1 VAIQPVKPQDLTHR
15 GTRRATPE
23 ETMTESYTSGAPFAR
38 RTLVQRAIGAARL
51 DIPTYEEV
59 EADRDAT
66 GQAAV
71 VVAVAAVCS
80 AIGSIG
86 QGTTGMI
93 GGLIMAI
100 VGWLVWSGVT
110 YLIGTM
116 LFGGT
121 ADWGELLRT
130 IGFAQAPGVLYILGI
145 IPILGGPVRIVVMIW
160 ILVAGI
166 VAIRQALDVSTGKAV
181 LTAIVGWLA
190 LLIPM
195 MLLGGMAAMAGVG
208 R

>member
-1 VAIQPVKPQDLTHR
+1 
-15 GTRRATPE
+15 
-23 ETMTESYTSGAPFAR
+23 MTESYSSSGTPYADR
-38 RTLVQRAIGAARL
+38 SLVDRAIGAARL

-59 EADRDAT
+59 EADRNAT

-71 VVAVAAVCS
+71 VVAVSAVCS

-86 QGTTGMI
+86 EGTNGILGALI
-93 GGLIMAI
+93 GGII
-100 VGWLVWSGVT
+100 GWLIWSGVT

-130 IGFAQAPGVLYILGI
+130 LGFAQAPGVLYILGI
-145 IPILGGPVRIVVMIW
+145 IPFLGVLVKFAVAIW

-166 VAIRQALDVSTGKAV
+166 IAIRQALDISTGKAV

-190 LLIPM
+190 LIVPM
-195 MLLGGMAAMAGVG
+195 LLLGGIIAGIMGVA

>member
-1 VAIQPVKPQDLTHR
+1 
-15 GTRRATPE
+15 
-23 ETMTESYTSGAPFAR
+23 MTESYTSGAPFAR

-66 GQAAV
+66 GQAAIV
-71 VVAVAAVCS
+71 VGVAAVCS

-86 QGTTGMI
+86 DGTSGMI
-93 GGLIMAI
+93 GGLIAALI
-100 VGWLVWSGVT
+100 GWLVWSGVT

-116 LFGGT
+116 FFGGT

-130 IGFAQAPGVLYILGI
+130 IGFAQAPGVFYILGI
-145 IPILGGPVRIVVMIW
+145 IPVLGVLVKLAVAIW
-160 ILVAGI
+160 VLVAGI

-195 MLLGGMAAMAGVG
+195 MLLGGMAAMMGAG

>member
-1 VAIQPVKPQDLTHR
+1 MKPQALTHR
-15 GTRRATPE
+15 GTRRATFE
-23 ETMTESYTSGAPFAR
+23 ETMTDPFSSSSGAPFAHR
-38 RTLVQRAIGAARL
+38 SLVDRAIGAARL

-59 EADRDAT
+59 EADRSAT

-86 QGTTGMI
+86 EGTPGVIGALI
-93 GGLIMAI
+93 GGII
-100 VGWLVWSGVT
+100 GWLVWSGVT

-130 IGFAQAPGVLYILGI
+130 LGFAQAPGVFYVLGI
-145 IPILGGPVRIVVMIW
+145 IPFLGVLVKLAVAIW
-160 ILVAGI
+160 VLVAGI
-166 VAIRQALDVSTGKAV
+166 IAIRQALDVSTGKAV

-195 MLLGGMAAMAGVG
+195 MMLGGVAAIMMGG

>member
-1 VAIQPVKPQDLTHR
+1 
-15 GTRRATPE
+15 
-23 ETMTESYTSGAPFAR
+23 MTDSFSSSSGAPFAR
-38 RTLVQRAIGAARL
+38 RSLVDRAIGAARL

-59 EADRDAT
+59 ESDRTAT

-86 QGTTGMI
+86 EGTNGVIGALI
-93 GGLIMAI
+93 GGII
-100 VGWLVWSGVT
+100 GWLIWSGVT

-130 IGFAQAPGVLYILGI
+130 LGFAQAPGVFYVLGI
-145 IPILGGPVRIVVMIW
+145 IPFLGVLVKLVVAIW
-160 ILVAGI
+160 VLVAGI
-166 VAIRQALDVSTGKAV
+166 IAIRQALDVSTGKAV

-195 MLLGGMAAMAGVG
+195 MMLGGAAALIMGG

>member
-1 VAIQPVKPQDLTHR
+1 
-15 GTRRATPE
+15 
-23 ETMTESYTSGAPFAR
+23 MTESYTSGAPFAR
-38 RTLVQRAIGAARL
+38 RSLVERAIGAARL

-71 VVAVAAVCS
+71 VVAVAAICS

-86 QGTTGMI
+86 EGTTGMI
-93 GGLIMAI
+93 GGLIAAI
-100 VGWLVWSGVT
+100 IGWLVWSGVT

-130 IGFAQAPGVLYILGI
+130 IGFAQAPGVFYILGI
-145 IPILGGPVRIVVMIW
+145 IPFLGGLVRFAVMIW
-160 ILVAGI
+160 VLVAGI

-181 LTAIVGWLA
+181 LTALVGWLA

-195 MLLGGMAAMAGVG
+195 MLLGGMAALAGVG